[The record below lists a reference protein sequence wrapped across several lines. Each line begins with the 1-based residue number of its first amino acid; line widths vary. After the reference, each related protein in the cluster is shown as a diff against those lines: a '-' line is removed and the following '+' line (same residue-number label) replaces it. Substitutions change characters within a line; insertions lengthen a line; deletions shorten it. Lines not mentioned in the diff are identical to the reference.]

1 MIHVSPTHIGANKLN
16 LKNLHLKK
24 LGLAFVCAAV
34 LGVGNL
40 SMAKAASESTS
51 AYQAAMD
58 AMMQSMMV
66 SATGAADADFLKGM
80 IPHHKG
86 AVAMAQVEL
95 KYGKDETMRKLAT
108 DIIAAQNSEIAFMQ
122 KWLKG
127 QKLKSLKTSS
137 VAKAAAAKPME
148 NMMADMAITYS
159 GNADTDFARG
169 MVPHHQGAIGMAKVV
184 LKFGKNAEIKKL
196 AEGVVGAQT
205 SEIAL
210 MNDWLTKHPAK

>member
-1 MIHVSPTHIGANKLN
+1 MN
-16 LKNLHLKK
+16 LKNLDLKK
-24 LGLAFVCAAV
+24 LGLAFVYSAA
-34 LGVGNL
+34 LAVGNI
-40 SMAKAASESTS
+40 SMAKANTESTR
-51 AYQAAMD
+51 AYQTAMD
-58 AMMQSMMV
+58 AMMQSMMI
-66 SATGAADADFLKGM
+66 SATGAADADFVKGM

-108 DIIAAQNSEIAFMQ
+108 DIIAAQNSEIDFMQ

-137 VAKAAAAKPME
+137 AAKAAAAKPME